1 MTLNQQHNMQL
12 RSGKRIGERLY
23 ISPDALLRSIYL
35 LADIDTMHAHDWF
48 QSKVQYTTGT
58 LNYISE
64 YSDEKLASIDDT
76 NKWLRTVYLRA
87 VEIIYTIIKTSYT
100 DTAKAFNTKT
110 KRILIRM
117 LEAAQY
123 LQLRTSKVLWHTRNR
138 PCIRELLENDT
149 GDAENMYRVLR
160 HIISDES
167 LAFDYKISTY
177 NDGEYPDEETW
188 DYYFGV
194 HVGYQEYVDTDRFV
208 NQVDH
213 CMEAPIRH
221 WNMRILE

>member
-48 QSKVQYTTGT
+48 QSKVQYNTGT

-123 LQLRTSKVLWHTRNR
+123 LQLRTSKVL
-138 PCIRELLENDT
+138 
-149 GDAENMYRVLR
+149 
-160 HIISDES
+160 
-167 LAFDYKISTY
+167 
-177 NDGEYPDEETW
+177 
-188 DYYFGV
+188 
-194 HVGYQEYVDTDRFV
+194 
-208 NQVDH
+208 
-213 CMEAPIRH
+213 
-221 WNMRILE
+221 